1 MLGAA
6 LEIVEAAS
14 GRGIPLRLVG
24 GLAVQALCPQFPA
37 RTRDGQDL
45 DLATTSKARK
55 ALTEHLET
63 QGFAPDRHF
72 NALYGHKQLFFRSED
87 RGLTLDVL
95 VDRLEMCH
103 TLEFADRL
111 DRLPTT
117 LDVTDLLLSKLQI
130 VELNEKDLH
139 DVVHLLAGF
148 PIDDGDVPGTI
159 ALERWNAVL
168 GDDWG
173 WWRTV
178 TGNLERLEHHA
189 ELVARHTPPAAPQDP
204 AAQAE
209 ALHQAANDAPKS
221 LRWRMRA
228 KVGERKRRYEL
239 PEETPHPD

>member
-1 MLGAA
+1 MLDAA
-6 LEIVEAAS
+6 LEIVEAAD
-14 GRGIPLRLVG
+14 GRGIPLRLIG
-24 GLAVQALCPQFPA
+24 GLAVQALCPQFPP

-45 DLATTSKARK
+45 DLATTGKARK

-63 QGFAPDRHF
+63 AGFEPDRHF
-72 NALYGHKQLFFRSED
+72 NALYGHKQLFFRSEA

-111 DRLPTT
+111 QRLPTT

-139 DVVHLLAGF
+139 DVVYLLAGF
-148 PIDDGDVPGTI
+148 EVAPGDTPATI

-178 TGNLERLEHHA
+178 TGNLERLEQHA
-189 ELVARHTPPAAPQDP
+189 ELVARHTPPN
-204 AAQAE
+204 
-209 ALHQAANDAPKS
+209 ALHDPSQQAHRLHAAAEESPKS

-228 KVGERKRRYEL
+228 KVGERKRWYEL